1 MKKHKLSIIGFG
13 LMLFI
18 ASCKKNDVE
27 HKGGLFS
34 EPLAKAKAAAVAPEW
49 RSFTNWTSKKAEKF
63 TSYVSAVADSSIT
76 SAVTRSGLVLAFAK
90 NGTDIKALP
99 FQDKTGGD
107 AYWYYQV
114 SNGAISFSVDA
125 YSDLSTLNSAGF
137 KYFVFTPEKLK
148 ELDSRGHSKINL
160 MQLAYEDVVG
170 LLKK

>member
-1 MKKHKLSIIGFG
+1 MKKHNLSIIGFG

-49 RSFTNWTSKKAEKF
+49 RSFTNWTAKKAEKF

-90 NGTDIKALP
+90 K
-99 FQDKTGGD
+99 
-107 AYWYYQV
+107 WYRYQ
-114 SNGAISFSVDA
+114 SIAFPG
-125 YSDLSTLNSAGF
+125 
-137 KYFVFTPEKLK
+137 
-148 ELDSRGHSKINL
+148 
-160 MQLAYEDVVG
+160 
-170 LLKK
+170 